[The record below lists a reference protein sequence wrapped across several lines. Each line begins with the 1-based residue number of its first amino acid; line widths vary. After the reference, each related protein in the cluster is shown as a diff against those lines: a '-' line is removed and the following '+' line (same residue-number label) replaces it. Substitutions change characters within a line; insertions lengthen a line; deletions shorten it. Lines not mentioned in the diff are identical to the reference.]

1 MCAEHTPT
9 VSLIYPMKAVILE
22 NMAENVHDSNLLR
35 DVKQA
40 IRDDLSKRYTDEE
53 TEECL
58 ILCAAL
64 VPRFKEL
71 PRLEPDQRDEVYAN
85 IQRRPLLL
93 EDVRVKVSTL
103 TAFVNFIYHLP

>member
-40 IRDDLSKRYTDEE
+40 IRDDLSKRYTDEG
-53 TEECL
+53 TAECL

-71 PRLEPDQRDEVYAN
+71 PRLVNQIRRMTFMQIYRDDYF
-85 IQRRPLLL
+85 L
-93 EDVRVKVSTL
+93 
-103 TAFVNFIYHLP
+103 

>member
-53 TEECL
+53 TAECL

-71 PRLEPDQRDEVYAN
+71 PRLEADQKDEVYAN
-85 IQRRPLLL
+85 IQRPLLPIG
-93 EDVRVKVSTL
+93 EAPVKVSTL
-103 TAFVNFIYHLP
+103 NCFS